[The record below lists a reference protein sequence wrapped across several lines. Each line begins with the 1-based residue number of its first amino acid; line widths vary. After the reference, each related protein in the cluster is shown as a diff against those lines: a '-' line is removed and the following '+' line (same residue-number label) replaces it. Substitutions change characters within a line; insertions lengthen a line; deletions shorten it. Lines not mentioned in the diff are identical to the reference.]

1 MCTLGEL
8 KTILAKRLN
17 DAENGF
23 ENCRWSEDLVHD
35 YIITAISTVANANP
49 GSFTRQKEIIL
60 QEGCYHCVCDD
71 CDEVVTIINVGG
83 ENCDV
88 PSETSD
94 IYSGIG
100 SHYAHLCSGV
110 DQDGDAVDPGSITL
124 DKDAPCCFR
133 TENSVD
139 AGTVA
144 QVLCFKTP
152 DFSASTDDMVLGPEI
167 CSKHRAQIMS
177 YAMADA
183 RLLDSES
190 ELGIA
195 ASRAHLE
202 MATIGKALKTDGN

>member
-8 KTILAKRLN
+8 KTSLTKRLN
-17 DAENGF
+17 DAEPGF
-23 ENCRWSEDLVHD
+23 ENQRWCIEQVHD
-35 YIITAISTVANANP
+35 YLISAITTVANANP
-49 GSFTRQKEIIL
+49 SSFTREKEIAL
-60 QEGCYHCVCDD
+60 SEGCFHCVCDD
-71 CDEVVTIINVGG
+71 CDEVVAVISVGG

-94 IYSGIG
+94 IYSGFG
-100 SHYAHLCSGV
+100 QHYSHLCTTNDDDV
-110 DQDGDAVDPGSITL
+110 NAVDPGSISL
-124 DKDAPCCFR
+124 DKNAPCCFR
-133 TENSVD
+133 TENSID

-144 QVLCFKTP
+144 KVLCYKTP
-152 DFSASTDDMVLGPEI
+152 DYSEASDTTELGPEI

-177 YAMADA
+177 FAMADA

-202 MATIGKALKTDGN
+202 MATIGRALRNDGN